1 MVHAGK
7 VNCTVCQYNYF
18 SSAQITSGAV
28 YNTQT
33 HASKA
38 GKPQAEPGAAP
49 GPPRLRAGRLGA
61 ALAPRPL
68 VPSLQCELGEPG
80 PPTAR
85 SEKIPRFRTRKKVKS
100 QESENGIMNTDHLLI
115 AMRNK

>member
-1 MVHAGK
+1 M
-7 VNCTVCQYNYF
+7 CQYNYF

-61 ALAPRPL
+61 APAPRPL

-80 PPTAR
+80 PQLRDLRRFPASGLGKKLNPR
-85 SEKIPRFRTRKKVKS
+85 SLK
-100 QESENGIMNTDHLLI
+100 MAL
-115 AMRNK
+115 